1 MTWLTHI
8 DIKKYREEYD
18 LVDFIETGCWQGAGI
33 RHAFDSGYQK
43 VHSCDITL
51 NFVEMCKELFPYA
64 HIEHSESLD
73 FLTQLLPNQTNKT
86 LFWLD
91 AHFPDI
97 YGEDNFAEEFRIP
110 LIAEIE
116 LIKQFKPNYSKDV
129 IICDDMRTFRST
141 KNPMYTEGELPEK
154 HLVDVD
160 WDKFVGMLS
169 DTHDFKLINEYDG
182 VIVFYPKTMEK

>member
-8 DIKKYREEYD
+8 DIKKYREDYN

-33 RHAFDSGYQK
+33 RHAFDSGYQR
-43 VHSCDITL
+43 VYSCDISL
-51 NFVEMCKELFPYA
+51 NFVEMCKELFYYA

-73 FLTQLLPNQTNKT
+73 FLTQLLPNRNNKT

-129 IICDDMRTFRST
+129 IICDDMRTFRSD
-141 KNPMYTEGELPEK
+141 KNPTYTEGELPEK
-154 HLVDVD
+154 HLFDVD
-160 WDKFVGMLS
+160 WDKFVGILS
-169 DTHDFKLINEYDG
+169 DTHNYELINEYDG
-182 VIVFYPKTMEK
+182 VIVFYPKPTK